1 MMGQNRGSYSNRLT
15 SAWVIGLAAFL
26 SLDSATLAAEFP
38 PVKVTNIRRI
48 AHNGE
53 HNAFTD
59 LAWFQG
65 HIYLTFR
72 TCPDGHMVHPTSR
85 IIVMRSSNGK
95 QWEKVHTFG
104 VTKRDTRDPH
114 LQVFQDKLFV
124 YTGTWYC
131 GDSSP
136 KKWDMNQ
143 HLGYAVSSADG
154 KKWSKPQMLEGTYG
168 HYIWRT
174 ASHGGKVYM
183 CGRRKT
189 GFAEVASRAERDVIV
204 RSMILVSS
212 DGLKFSPIG
221 SFQDTYGDE
230 TAILFEPDGQM
241 LAISRRGGGRT
252 AQVVR
257 LAPPY
262 SKSVRVDLDR
272 YIGGPLLK
280 KWEGRYVVG
289 GRNLQKGSAYLSLCW
304 LKGDK
309 LTEFAALPSGGDC
322 SYPGLIKLCPGCALV
337 SYYSSHEK
345 DAQGRTITAIYLAEL
360 EL

>member
-1 MMGQNRGSYSNRLT
+1 MMVPNRGSSSNRFT
-15 SAWVIGLAAFL
+15 CAWVVGLAVFL

-104 VTKRDTRDPH
+104 VPKRDTRDPH
-114 LQVFQDKLFV
+114 LQVFRDRLFV

-154 KKWSKPQMLEGTYG
+154 KTWSKPQMLEGTYG

-174 ASHGGKVYM
+174 ATHGGKVYM

-189 GFAEVASRAERDVIV
+189 GFAEVASREERDVIV

-221 SFQDTYGDE
+221 SFQDQYGDE

-257 LAPPY
+257 VAPPY
-262 SKSVRVDLDR
+262 NKSARVDLDR

-280 KWEGRYVVG
+280 KWEGHYVVG
-289 GRNLQKGSAYLSLCW
+289 GRNLQKRSAYLSLCW
-304 LKGDK
+304 LKDNK

>member
-1 MMGQNRGSYSNRLT
+1 MMNQKRMRVVGSVR
-15 SAWVIGLAAFL
+15 SAWLIGLAVVCAFQGV
-26 SLDSATLAAEFP
+26 TRAAEVP
-38 PVKVTNIRRI
+38 AVKVTKVRRLE
-48 AHNGE
+48 HNGE

-72 TCPDGHMVHPTSR
+72 TCPDGHMVHPSSR
-85 IIVMRSSNGK
+85 IIVMRSTDGK
-95 QWEKVHTFG
+95 EWEKVHSFG
-104 VTKRDTRDPH
+104 VLKRDTRDPH
-114 LQVFQDKLFV
+114 LQVFKEKLFV

-143 HLGYAVSSADG
+143 HLGYAVFSADG
-154 KKWSKPQMLEGTYG
+154 KEWSTPQMLEGTYG

-174 ASHGGKVYM
+174 ASHDGKVYM

-241 LAISRRGGGRT
+241 LAVSRRGGGRT

-257 LAPPY
+257 VAPPY
-262 SKSVRVDLDR
+262 RKSVRVDLDR

-280 KWEGRYVVG
+280 KWEGHYVVG
-289 GRNLQKGSAYLSLCW
+289 GRNLQKRAAYLSLCW
-304 LKGDK
+304 LKDDK

-345 DAQGRTITAIYLAEL
+345 DAQGRSITAIYLAEL